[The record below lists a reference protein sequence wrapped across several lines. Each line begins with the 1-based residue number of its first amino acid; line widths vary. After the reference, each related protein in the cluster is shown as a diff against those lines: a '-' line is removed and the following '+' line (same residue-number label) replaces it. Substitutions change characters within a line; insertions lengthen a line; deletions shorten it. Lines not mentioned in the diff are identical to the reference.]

1 MNLFFKED
9 EVCKVAEK
17 LLLEDIFSSTADT
30 EHYRVL
36 FKEYKKL
43 LKQMRTMVK
52 MSDLMQNE
60 LKILSH
66 KLEKMS
72 RIDSLTGLYN
82 RRYFNEVY
90 QKEWLSASRSQV
102 SLAVLMLDIDN
113 FKKYNDTYGHLQ
125 GDKCLQAVAEAVRKA
140 VKRPRDMVA
149 RYGGEEFVIILTETD
164 ASGAFCI
171 AEQAQTNVRE
181 LEIEHL
187 ASSPVQ
193 IVSVSVGVA
202 TMIPYCANHPE
213 ELLNMA
219 DEALYQSKANG
230 RNCISLYKSFSED

>member
-9 EVCKVAEK
+9 EVCKEAEK
-17 LLLEDIFSSTADT
+17 LLLEDAFSSTANK

-43 LKQMRTMVK
+43 LNQMRRMVK
-52 MSDLMQNE
+52 MSDLMQKE

-66 KLEKMS
+66 KLEHMS
-72 RIDSLTGLYN
+72 SIDSLTGLYN

-90 QKEWLSASRSQV
+90 QKEWMSACRSQV
-102 SLAVLMLDIDN
+102 SLAALMLDIDN
-113 FKKYNDTYGHLQ
+113 FKKYNDTYGHLR

-164 ASGAFCI
+164 ASGAFRL
-171 AEQAQTNVRE
+171 AELAQANIRQLR
-181 LEIEHL
+181 IEHL
-187 ASSPVQ
+187 ASSSQ
-193 IVSVSVGVA
+193 IVSVSIGVA
-202 TMIPYCANHPE
+202 AMIPSLKNHPE

-219 DEALYQSKANG
+219 DEALYRSKSNG
-230 RNCISLYKSFSED
+230 RDCIS

>member
-9 EVCKVAEK
+9 EVCKEAER
-17 LLLEDIFSSTADT
+17 LLLEDIFSSTVDS

-43 LKQMRTMVK
+43 LKQMRRMVK

-66 KLEKMS
+66 KLELMS
-72 RIDSLTGLYN
+72 SIDSLTGLYN

-102 SLAVLMLDIDN
+102 SLAALMLDIDN
-113 FKKYNDTYGHLQ
+113 FKKYNDTYGHLR

-149 RYGGEEFVIILTETD
+149 RYGGEEFVIILAETD
-164 ASGAFCI
+164 ARGALFI

-181 LEIEHL
+181 LEIEH
-187 ASSPVQ
+187 SSSSIK
-193 IVSVSVGVA
+193 IVSISIGVA
-202 TMIPYCANHPE
+202 AMIPYHKNHPE

-219 DEALYQSKANG
+219 DEALYQSKAKG
-230 RNCISLYKSFSED
+230 RNSISLYQRT

>member
-9 EVCKVAEK
+9 EVIKEAEK
-17 LLLEDIFSSTADT
+17 LLQEDIFSSTGDE

-43 LKQMRTMVK
+43 LKQMRRMVK

-66 KLEKMS
+66 KLEQMS
-72 RIDSLTGLYN
+72 STDSLTGLYN

-90 QKEWLSASRSQV
+90 QKEWSSACRSQV
-102 SLAVLMLDIDN
+102 SLATLMLDIDN

-125 GDKCLQAVAEAVRKA
+125 GDKCLQAVAKAVWKA

-149 RYGGEEFVIILTETD
+149 RYGGEEFVIVLTETD
-164 ASGAFCI
+164 ASGAFHI
-171 AEQAQTNVRE
+171 AEQAQINVSE
-181 LEIEHL
+181 LKIEHS
-187 ASSPVQ
+187 ASSSR
-193 IVSVSVGVA
+193 IVTVSIGVA
-202 TMIPYCANHPE
+202 AMIPDYKNHPE

-219 DEALYQSKANG
+219 DEALYRSKSNG
-230 RNCISLYKSFSED
+230 RNSISLYTRE

>member
-17 LLLEDIFSSTADT
+17 LLLENIFSSTADT

-43 LKQMRTMVK
+43 LKQMRRMVK

-60 LKILSH
+60 LKILSY

-72 RIDSLTGLYN
+72 SIDSLTGLYN
-82 RRYFNEVY
+82 RRYFNEAY

-125 GDKCLQAVAEAVRKA
+125 GDKCLQSVAEAVRKA

-164 ASGAFCI
+164 ANGAYCI
-171 AEQAQTNVRE
+171 AEQAHTNVRE
-181 LEIEHL
+181 LKIEHSTSL
-187 ASSPVQ
+187 PVQ
-193 IVSVSVGVA
+193 IVSVSIGVA
-202 TMIPYCANHPE
+202 AMIPYYTNHPE

-219 DEALYQSKANG
+219 DEALYRSKSNG
-230 RNCISLYKSFSED
+230 RNCISLYTRE